1 MTDSD
6 TITGLLVTALENM
19 WAAIRAHHPDVPDVV
34 LTVGAPDRPAPA
46 K

>member
-6 TITGLLVTALENM
+6 TISGLLVSAIENA
-19 WAAIRAHHPDVPDVV
+19 WAAIRAHHPDVPAVV
-34 LTVGAPDRPAPA
+34 LTVGPDRPAPA